1 MLQIACPYCGVRDE
15 LEFRFGGE
23 SHISR
28 PAPDVS
34 DAEWSDYLFNRDNPK
49 GLHYERWC
57 HSYGCGQWFNVARD
71 TVTHQVIAVYR
82 MGEPKP
88 VELNPE
94 GHDE

>member
-1 MLQIACPYCGVRDE
+1 MLQINCPYCGVRDE

-28 PAPDVS
+28 PAPEAS
-34 DAEWSDYLFNRDNPK
+34 DADWSDYLFNRDNPK
-49 GLHYERWC
+49 GLHFERWC

-71 TVTHQVIAVYR
+71 TVSHEVVAVYR

-88 VELNPE
+88 VELDSGE
-94 GHDE
+94 HGE